1 MLETSA
7 RLLRLLALLHA
18 HPDLSGPEL
27 AQRLDVTTR
36 TVRADVERLRTLG
49 YPVEATVG
57 RIGGYR
63 LGSGGDIPPLL
74 LDDDDA
80 IAVAVGLRLAGTS
93 GVAGIDETSVRSLTK
108 LEQVMPSRLRHRV
121 DALHGAILALHGTR
135 SPVSTEVLTAVAT
148 AIRARERL
156 RFHRVAPE
164 TPDERFDVEP
174 HRLVSSQGAW
184 HLLAW
189 VPVASDWRLFPVEH
203 IRPVIPTGPR
213 FAPRAEPD
221 GGVAAYVDGQLG
233 RAHWQY
239 RATVRAHVAADVLQ
253 RRIPSSILVEP
264 IDDSTCLVHVG
275 SDDPHQLALWVT
287 MLDADVEVLDAPELR
302 SALGG
307 LAERLARAAHPPAPP
322 AHPSQP

>member
-27 AQRLDVTTR
+27 ARRLDVTTR
-36 TVRADVERLRTLG
+36 TVRADVERLRALG

-63 LGSGGDIPPLL
+63 LGSGGDMPPLL

-121 DALHGAILALHGTR
+121 DALHGAILALHGTP

-156 RFHRVAPE
+156 RFHLVAPDE
-164 TPDERFDVEP
+164 PQERFDVEP
-174 HRLVSSQGAW
+174 HRLVSSEGRW

-189 VPVASDWRLFPVEH
+189 VPAVADWRLFPLEH
-203 IRPVIPTGPR
+203 LRPVIPTGPR
-213 FAPRAEPD
+213 FSPRGEPD
-221 GGVAAYVDGQLG
+221 GGVAAYVDRQLG
-233 RAHWQY
+233 RAHWRY
-239 RATVRAHVAADVLQ
+239 RATLRAHVAADVLQ

-264 IDDSTCLVHVG
+264 VDESTCLVHVG

-287 MLDADVEVLDAPELR
+287 MLDAEIDVLDAPELR
-302 SALGG
+302 SALAA
-307 LAERLARAAHPPAPP
+307 LADRLARAASGP
-322 AHPSQP
+322 AHSDRSTR